1 MTTVISGREDQEI
14 LGALIPLYRER
25 KLLYRDLGWPF
36 KNIFSIWCIKENN
49 HKCRICGERIIPR
62 CEGKHRGRW
71 VVGYNLGY
79 VDHHHGSD
87 IVRDCLCLS
96 CNSRVGTELYWR
108 EHGLHIYQ

>member
-71 VVGYNLGY
+71 VVSKRANQIK
-79 VDHHHGSD
+79 SD
-87 IVRDCLCLS
+87 ATWLELMTI
-96 CNSRVGTELYWR
+96 GTELYWR
-108 EHGLHIYQ
+108 EHGLLIYQ